1 MHLFDI
7 VCGCVAL
14 IFIILGVKR
23 GLVEEVVRV
32 AAVVGGFFAALSLYR
47 QGAVYLR
54 FLRLSD
60 TVLSIIAFLL
70 IFLVCLLAI
79 TLLGMVIK
87 KIVHLTVLGWADRLC
102 GGLLGFVKVFFI
114 VWIVVI
120 AIASLPLDR
129 VRNWFKPSKSY
140 AFFVAISPVL
150 RARGLIPAHG
160 PVQNILKANPV
171 PAITKAL
178 EKAAASADSALRK
191 QEHSASVK
199 NPPKPAAHAGA
210 R

>member
-1 MHLFDI
+1 MHIFDI

-14 IFIILGVKR
+14 IFVILGIRR
-23 GLVEEVVRV
+23 GLVEEVGRV

-60 TVLSIIAFLL
+60 TVLSIIAFLV
-70 IFLVCLLAI
+70 IFLACLIVIA
-79 TLLGMVIK
+79 LLGMVIK
-87 KIVHLTVLGWADRLC
+87 KIVHFTMLGWADRLC
-102 GGLLGFVKVFFI
+102 GGLLGFVKVFFL

-120 AIASLPLDR
+120 AVRSFPIGR
-129 VRNWFKPSKSY
+129 VQNWFKPSISY
-140 AFFVAISPVL
+140 SFFVAISPVL
-150 RARGLIPAHG
+150 RARGLMPSYG

-171 PAITKAL
+171 PAITKAI
-178 EKAAASADSALRK
+178 ETAAAGADSALRK
-191 QEHSASVK
+191 QEHQASVK
-199 NPPKPAAHAGA
+199 SPAKPAAKAPA